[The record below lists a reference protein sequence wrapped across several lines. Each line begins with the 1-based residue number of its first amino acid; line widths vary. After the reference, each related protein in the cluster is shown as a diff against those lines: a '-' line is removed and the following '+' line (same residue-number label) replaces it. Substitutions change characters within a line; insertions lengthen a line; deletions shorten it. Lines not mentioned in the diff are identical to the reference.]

1 MKIAVFA
8 DVHSNLDA
16 LETVL
21 DHIDRWRPDRVLC
34 AGDIINRGPNPRAC
48 TERVVRR
55 AMAEDWGMICGNHER
70 YVLKYGKGNLPDH
83 GPEFEII
90 RHAKWTYDQ
99 LAGQTGQAGQADR
112 TGQAGPDSP
121 DRMDSAGC
129 PDSPDSPDRMDSADC
144 PDSPD
149 SPDSPDG
156 LVERLEALPFQWSM
170 TDEAGNEFRMVHASM
185 LGDRKGIFPDD
196 TEAALREKIAPAP
209 KVLVVGHTHRPL
221 IRTVDDA
228 LVVNVGAVGAPFDRD
243 PRAAYAQMTFES
255 GAWKAE
261 IIRLEYDRE
270 RAIAHF
276 YESGYLEDSGD
287 FARLI
292 LAEFR
297 EARSLIPGWYRD
309 YAEQVMGG
317 DLPLKASVDRYL
329 DDCGIDG

>member
-34 AGDIINRGPNPRAC
+34 AGDIINRGPNPREC
-48 TERVVRR
+48 TERVLTR
-55 AMAEDWGMICGNHER
+55 AMAEDWGLIYGNHER
-70 YVLKYGKGNLPDH
+70 YVLKYGRGNLPDR

-99 LAGQTGQAGQADR
+99 LSGQS
-112 TGQAGPDSP
+112 GQAGPDSTSRP
-121 DRMDSAGC
+121 
-129 PDSPDSPDRMDSADC
+129 DC
-144 PDSPD
+144 PDS
-149 SPDSPDG
+149 

-196 TEAALREKIAPAP
+196 SEESLREKIAPAP

-243 PRAAYAQMTFES
+243 PRAAYAQMTFEA
-255 GAWKAE
+255 GAWTAE
-261 IIRLEYDRE
+261 IIRLDYDRE
-270 RAIAHF
+270 RAIARFH
-276 YESGYLEDSGD
+276 ESGYLEDSGD

-297 EARSLIPGWYRD
+297 EARSLIPGWYRAFED
-309 YAEQVMGG
+309 RVLEGEIT
-317 DLPLKASVDRYL
+317 LKTSVDLYL
-329 DDCGIDG
+329 EDCEIDG

>member
-34 AGDIINRGPNPRAC
+34 AGDIINRGPKPREC
-48 TERVVRR
+48 TERVVTR
-55 AMAEDWGMICGNHER
+55 ALAEDWGMIYGNHER
-70 YVLKYGKGNLPDH
+70 YVLKFGRGSLPDR

-99 LAGQTGQAGQADR
+99 LAGQTGQAG
-112 TGQAGPDSP
+112 PDSTSRPESP
-121 DRMDSAGC
+121 DR
-129 PDSPDSPDRMDSADC
+129 
-144 PDSPD
+144 
-149 SPDSPDG
+149 
-156 LVERLEALPFQWSM
+156 LVARLEALPFQWSM
-170 TDEAGNEFRMVHASM
+170 TDEAGNELRMVHASM

-196 TEAALREKIAPAP
+196 TEASLRDKIAPAP

-243 PRAAYAQMTFES
+243 PRAAYAQMTFEA

-261 IIRLEYDRE
+261 IIRLVYDRE
-270 RAIAHF
+270 RAIARFH
-276 YESGYLEDSGD
+276 ESGYLEDSGD

-297 EARSLIPGWYRD
+297 EARSLIPGWYHAFEER
-309 YAEQVMGG
+309 VMGSEIS
-317 DLPLKASVDRYL
+317 LKDSVDRYL
-329 DDCGIDG
+329 EECMIDG

>member
-34 AGDIINRGPNPRAC
+34 AGDIINRGPNPRECA
-48 TERVVRR
+48 ERILAR
-55 AMAEDWGMICGNHER
+55 AKAEDWGMIYGNHER
-70 YVLKYGKGNLPDH
+70 YVLKYGRGNLPDR

-99 LAGQTGQAGQADR
+99 LGCR
-112 TGQAGPDSP
+112 TGQAGPNHTE
-121 DRMDSAGC
+121 C
-129 PDSPDSPDRMDSADC
+129 PDS
-144 PDSPD
+144 
-149 SPDSPDG
+149 
-156 LVERLEALPFQWSM
+156 LVERLEALPFQWAM
-170 TDEAGNEFRMVHASM
+170 TDESGNEFRMVHASM

-196 TEAALREKIAPAP
+196 TEASLREKIAPAP
-209 KVLVVGHTHRPL
+209 KVLVAGHTHRPL

-243 PRAAYAQMTFES
+243 PRAAYGQMTYEA

-261 IIRLEYDRE
+261 IIRLDYDRE
-270 RAIAHF
+270 RAIARFH
-276 YESGYLEDSGD
+276 ESGYLEDSGD

-297 EARSLIPGWYRD
+297 EARSLIPGWYQ
-309 YAEQVMGG
+309 AFEEQVMDGEIS
-317 DLPLKASVDRYL
+317 LKASVDRYL
-329 DDCGIDG
+329 EDCMIDG

>member
-21 DHIDRWRPDRVLC
+21 DHIDRWRPDGILC
-34 AGDIINRGPNPRAC
+34 AGDIINRGPKPREC
-48 TERVVRR
+48 TERVVSR
-55 AMAEDWGMICGNHER
+55 AMAEDWGMIYGNHER
-70 YVLKYGKGNLPDH
+70 YVLKYGSGNLPDR

-99 LAGQTGQAGQADR
+99 LAGQTGQAGQTGPARTDR
-112 TGQAGPDSP
+112 PVSETGPNRTDS
-121 DRMDSAGC
+121 
-129 PDSPDSPDRMDSADC
+129 
-144 PDSPD
+144 
-149 SPDSPDG
+149 

-196 TEAALREKIAPAP
+196 TEASLREKIAPAP

-243 PRAAYAQMTFES
+243 PRAAYAQMTFEA

-261 IIRLEYDRE
+261 LIRLDYDRE
-270 RAIAHF
+270 RAIARFH
-276 YESGYLEDSGD
+276 ESGYLEDSGD

-297 EARSLIPGWYRD
+297 EARSLIPGWYRA
-309 YAEQVMGG
+309 YEERVMDGE
-317 DLPLKASVDRYL
+317 LSLKASVDRYL
-329 DDCGIDG
+329 EECEIDG

>member
-48 TERVVRR
+48 TERVVAR
-55 AMAEDWGMICGNHER
+55 AMAEDWGLIYGNHER
-70 YVLKYGKGNLPDH
+70 YVLKYGRGSLPDR
-83 GPEFEII
+83 GPEFEIV

-99 LAGQTGQAGQADR
+99 LAGQTGQAGQVGQA
-112 TGQAGPDSP
+112 GQAGPDRSESP
-121 DRMDSAGC
+121 GRPAS
-129 PDSPDSPDRMDSADC
+129 
-144 PDSPD
+144 
-149 SPDSPDG
+149 
-156 LVERLEALPFQWSM
+156 LVESLEALPFQWDM

-196 TEAALREKIAPAP
+196 SEESLREKIAPAP

-243 PRAAYAQMTFES
+243 PRAAYAQMTYTD
-255 GAWKAE
+255 GTWKAE
-261 IIRLEYDRE
+261 IIRLDYDRD
-270 RAIAHF
+270 RAIARFH
-276 YESGYLEDSGD
+276 ESGYLEDSGD

-297 EARSLIPGWYRD
+297 EARSLIPGWYRA
-309 YAEQVMGG
+309 YEERVMEGEIS
-317 DLPLKASVDRYL
+317 LKASVDRYL
-329 DDCGIDG
+329 EECEIDG

>member
-34 AGDIINRGPNPRAC
+34 AGDIINRGPKPREC
-48 TERVVRR
+48 TERVVTR
-55 AMAEDWGMICGNHER
+55 AMAEDWGLIYGNHER
-70 YVLKYGKGNLPDH
+70 YVLKYGRGNLPDL

-99 LAGQTGQAGQADR
+99 LAGQASQSGQAGLDR
-112 TGQAGPDSP
+112 S
-121 DRMDSAGC
+121 
-129 PDSPDSPDRMDSADC
+129 DC
-144 PDSPD
+144 
-149 SPDSPDG
+149 
-156 LVERLEALPFQWSM
+156 LVERLEALSFQWSM

-196 TEAALREKIAPAP
+196 TEASLREKIAPAP

-243 PRAAYAQMTFES
+243 PRAAYAQMTFEA

-261 IIRLEYDRE
+261 IIRLDYDRE
-270 RAIAHF
+270 RAITRFH
-276 YESGYLEDSGD
+276 ESGYLEDSGD

-297 EARSLIPGWYRD
+297 EARSLIPGWYREYED
-309 YAEQVMGG
+309 RVMGG
-317 DLPLKASVDRYL
+317 EIPLKASVDRYL
-329 DDCGIDG
+329 EDCRIDG

>member
-21 DHIDRWRPDRVLC
+21 DHIDRWGPDRVLC
-34 AGDIINRGPNPRAC
+34 AGDIINRGPNPREC
-48 TERVVRR
+48 TERVVTR
-55 AMAEDWGMICGNHER
+55 AMAEDWGMIYGNHER
-70 YVLKYGKGNLPDH
+70 YVLKYGRGNLPDH
-83 GPEFEII
+83 GPAFEII

-99 LAGQTGQAGQADR
+99 LAGQ
-112 TGQAGPDSP
+112 AGPETTDSSN
-121 DRMDSAGC
+121 R
-129 PDSPDSPDRMDSADC
+129 PDS
-144 PDSPD
+144 
-149 SPDSPDG
+149 
-156 LVERLEALPFQWSM
+156 LVERLAALPFQWTM
-170 TDEAGNEFRMVHASM
+170 TDEAGNDFRMVHASM

-196 TEAALREKIAPAP
+196 TEASLREKIAPAP

-243 PRAAYAQMTFES
+243 PRAAYGQMTYEA

-261 IIRLEYDRE
+261 IIRLDYDRE
-270 RAIAHF
+270 RAIARFH
-276 YESGYLEDSGD
+276 ESGYLEDSGD

-297 EARSLIPGWYRD
+297 EARSLIPGWYRAFED
-309 YAEQVMGG
+309 RVMEGEIS
-317 DLPLKASVDRYL
+317 LKASVDRYL
-329 DDCGIDG
+329 EDCLIDG

>member
-48 TERVVRR
+48 TERVVNR
-55 AMAEDWGMICGNHER
+55 ATAEDWGLIYGNHER
-70 YVLKYGKGNLPDH
+70 YVLKYGRGTLPDH

-99 LAGQTGQAGQADR
+99 LAGQAGQAGQADQ
-112 TGQAGPDSP
+112 TGQADQADL
-121 DRMDSAGC
+121 DR
-129 PDSPDSPDRMDSADC
+129 PE
-144 PDSPD
+144 
-149 SPDSPDG
+149 SPDG
-156 LVERLEALPFQWSM
+156 LVEHLEALPFQWSM
-170 TDEAGNEFRMVHASM
+170 NDESGNEFRMVHASM

-196 TEAALREKIAPAP
+196 SEESLHEKIAPAP

-243 PRAAYAQMTFES
+243 PRAAYAQMTFEA
-255 GAWKAE
+255 GTWKAE
-261 IIRLEYDRE
+261 IIRLDYDRE
-270 RAIAHF
+270 RAIARFH
-276 YESGYLEDSGD
+276 ESGYLADSGD

-297 EARSLIPGWYRD
+297 ETRSLIPGWYHAYEER
-309 YAEQVMGG
+309 VMDGEIS
-317 DLPLKASVDRYL
+317 LKASVDCYL
-329 DDCGIDG
+329 EKCEIDG

>member
-21 DHIDRWRPDRVLC
+21 DHIDHWRPDRILC
-34 AGDIINRGPNPRAC
+34 AGDIINRGPKPREC
-48 TERVVRR
+48 TERVVTR
-55 AMAEDWGMICGNHER
+55 AMAENWGMIYGNHER
-70 YVLKYGKGNLPDH
+70 YVLKYGSGNLPDR

-99 LAGQTGQAGQADR
+99 LAGQ
-112 TGQAGPDSP
+112 AGPDS
-121 DRMDSAGC
+121 
-129 PDSPDSPDRMDSADC
+129 
-144 PDSPD
+144 
-149 SPDSPDG
+149 

-170 TDEAGNEFRMVHASM
+170 TDETGNEFRMVHASM

-196 TEAALREKIAPAP
+196 AEASLREKIAPAP

-243 PRAAYAQMTFES
+243 PRAAYAQMTFEA

-261 IIRLEYDRE
+261 IIRLDYDRE
-270 RAIAHF
+270 RAIARFH
-276 YESGYLEDSGD
+276 ESGYLEDSGD

-297 EARSLIPGWYRD
+297 EARSLIPGWYRAFED
-309 YAEQVMGG
+309 RVMAGEIS
-317 DLPLKASVDRYL
+317 LKASVDRYL
-329 DDCGIDG
+329 EDCEIDG

>member
-34 AGDIINRGPNPRAC
+34 AGDIINRGPKPREC
-48 TERVVRR
+48 TERVVTR
-55 AMAEDWGMICGNHER
+55 ALAEDWGMIYGNHER
-70 YVLKYGKGNLPDH
+70 YVLKYGRGNLPDR

-99 LAGQTGQAGQADR
+99 LVGQAD
-112 TGQAGPDSP
+112 PDN
-121 DRMDSAGC
+121 
-129 PDSPDSPDRMDSADC
+129 
-144 PDSPD
+144 
-149 SPDSPDG
+149 

-196 TEAALREKIAPAP
+196 SEESLREKIAPAP

-243 PRAAYAQMTFES
+243 SRAAYAQMTYEA
-255 GAWKAE
+255 GAWTAE
-261 IIRLEYDRE
+261 IIRLDYDRE
-270 RAIAHF
+270 RAIARFH
-276 YESGYLEDSGD
+276 ESGYLEDSGD

-297 EARSLIPGWYRD
+297 EARSLIPGWYRAFED
-309 YAEQVMGG
+309 RVLEGEIT
-317 DLPLKASVDRYL
+317 LKTSVDLYL
-329 DDCGIDG
+329 EDCEIDG

>member
-34 AGDIINRGPNPRAC
+34 AGDIINRGPKPREC
-48 TERVVRR
+48 TERVMTR
-55 AMAEDWGMICGNHER
+55 AMAEDWGMIYGNHER
-70 YVLKYGKGNLPDH
+70 YVLKYGRGNLPDR

-99 LAGQTGQAGQADR
+99 LAGQTRQTEQAGKADIAGQ
-112 TGQAGPDSP
+112 TGRAGPDRP
-121 DRMDSAGC
+121 DRLDN
-129 PDSPDSPDRMDSADC
+129 PDR
-144 PDSPD
+144 
-149 SPDSPDG
+149 
-156 LVERLEALPFQWSM
+156 LVESLEALPFQWSM
-170 TDEAGNEFRMVHASM
+170 TDASGNEFRMVHASM

-196 TEAALREKIAPAP
+196 TEESLREKIAPAP

-243 PRAAYAQMTFES
+243 PRAAYARMTFEAGS
-255 GAWKAE
+255 WKAE
-261 IIRLEYDRE
+261 IIRLDYDRE
-270 RAIAHF
+270 RAIARFH
-276 YESGYLEDSGD
+276 ESGYLADSGD

-297 EARSLIPGWYRD
+297 EARSLIPGWYHAYEDR
-309 YAEQVMGG
+309 VMVGEIS
-317 DLPLKASVDRYL
+317 LKASVDRYL
-329 DDCGIDG
+329 GDCGIDG

>member
-21 DHIDRWRPDRVLC
+21 DHIDRWRPDRILC

-48 TERVVRR
+48 TERVMTR
-55 AMAEDWGMICGNHER
+55 AMAEDWGMIHGNHER
-70 YVLKYGKGNLPDH
+70 YVLKYGRGKLPDR
-83 GPEFEII
+83 GPEVEII

-99 LAGQTGQAGQADR
+99 LAGLAGQGGQAGRDGQSGQAGQA
-112 TGQAGPDSP
+112 GQAGQDRPENP
-121 DRMDSAGC
+121 DR
-129 PDSPDSPDRMDSADC
+129 
-144 PDSPD
+144 
-149 SPDSPDG
+149 
-156 LVERLEALPFQWSM
+156 LVECLGALPFQWSM
-170 TDEAGNEFRMVHASM
+170 TDETGNEFRMVHASM

-196 TEAALREKIAPAP
+196 TEASLREKIAPAP
-209 KVLVVGHTHRPL
+209 KVLVAGHTHRPL

-243 PRAAYAQMTFES
+243 PRAAYAQMTFEA

-261 IIRLEYDRE
+261 IIRLDYDRE
-270 RAIAHF
+270 RAITRFH
-276 YESGYLEDSGD
+276 ESGYLEDSGD

-297 EARSLIPGWYRD
+297 EARSLIPGWYRAYED
-309 YAEQVMGG
+309 QVMGG
-317 DLPLKASVDRYL
+317 EISLKASVDRYL
-329 DDCGIDG
+329 EDCMIDG

>member
-34 AGDIINRGPNPRAC
+34 AGDIINRGPKPLEC
-48 TERVVRR
+48 TERVVTR
-55 AMAEDWGMICGNHER
+55 ALAEDWGMIYGNHER
-70 YVLKYGKGNLPDH
+70 YVLKYGRGNLPDH

-99 LAGQTGQAGQADR
+99 LVGQTDQAGSDGQAGQTGQAGQDGL
-112 TGQAGPDSP
+112 TGTDGPDSTNHP
-121 DRMDSAGC
+121 DN
-129 PDSPDSPDRMDSADC
+129 
-144 PDSPD
+144 
-149 SPDSPDG
+149 

-170 TDEAGNEFRMVHASM
+170 TDEAGSEFRMVHASM

-196 TEAALREKIAPAP
+196 SEESLREKIAPAP

-243 PRAAYAQMTFES
+243 PRAAYAQMTYEA
-255 GAWKAE
+255 GAWTAE
-261 IIRLEYDRE
+261 IIRLDYDRE
-270 RAIAHF
+270 RAIARFH
-276 YESGYLEDSGD
+276 ESGYLEDSGD
-287 FARLI
+287 FTRLI

-297 EARSLIPGWYRD
+297 EARSLIPGWYRAFED
-309 YAEQVMGG
+309 RVMGG
-317 DLPLKASVDRYL
+317 EISLKASVDRYL
-329 DDCGIDG
+329 KDCMIDG

>member
-8 DVHSNLDA
+8 DVHSNLEA

-48 TERVVRR
+48 TERVVTR
-55 AMAEDWGMICGNHER
+55 ALAEDWGMIYGNHER
-70 YVLKYGKGNLPDH
+70 YVLKYGRGNLPDH

-99 LAGQTGQAGQADR
+99 LTGPVGKAGQAEQVGQAEQAGQVGRAGRDNTDR
-112 TGQAGPDSP
+112 T
-121 DRMDSAGC
+121 DRPERPERSDH
-129 PDSPDSPDRMDSADC
+129 
-144 PDSPD
+144 
-149 SPDSPDG
+149 
-156 LVERLEALPFQWSM
+156 LVESLEALPFQWSM

-196 TEAALREKIAPAP
+196 TEASLREKIAPAP

-243 PRAAYAQMTFES
+243 PRAAYARMTFEA

-261 IIRLEYDRE
+261 IIRLDYDRE
-270 RAIAHF
+270 RAIARFH
-276 YESGYLEDSGD
+276 ESGYLEESGD

-297 EARSLIPGWYRD
+297 EARSLIPGWYHAFEDR
-309 YAEQVMGG
+309 VMGG
-317 DLPLKASVDRYL
+317 EISLKASVDRYL
-329 DDCGIDG
+329 EECMIDG